1 VSYEIGT
8 AWLQI
13 VPSFAGVAEAI
24 NAEATKWGA
33 TSGGNFADSFKA
45 RVDAALKSLPD
56 AKVGI
61 DATEADAKL
70 AAIRADLE
78 SLSGKTVGVDL
89 SDADAIFKIDEI
101 KAKLDDLSRKDPTIK
116 IHVDAAQAELGIAAV
131 GAESRLA
138 SSAMSDAGGS
148 AGGLSGFFAGLGGD
162 AAGASGGMSGM
173 MIAAVALAPVL
184 ASLGGVAAGAFAAL
198 PAMIAGAVTGMGALY
213 LGVAGVFGAIQAY
226 TNIHSSGA
234 SSAGQ
239 SLSNAQSE
247 KTAINSVITAQE
259 ALNNARI
266 NGASAVAA
274 AERNLATT
282 QTTAIQ
288 NIINAEQQLVNAER
302 AVTTAQYSE
311 VQAQN
316 AVVAA
321 RETAQRQ
328 LDDYANSV
336 ADSAISQRQAALDVQ
351 TTKAAL
357 DAATASGSTATSFQK
372 QQAQITY
379 DQALQRV
386 KDLQTANQQLTQD
399 ASAAQKAG
407 VDGNPQVLAANHQ
420 LTQAQQAVNDAINAQ
435 TQAQQNLVTVTN
447 NGNQAI
453 ILSEQQLQ
461 TVKDQ
466 TAQRVSDS
474 VRALQLALENEK
486 LAFERASLPIGA
498 AASSLQQYQNALGDL
513 TPEGRKF
520 VEFFTSQVYP
530 VFTDLKNKVQAA
542 FLPLIQGGIT
552 NLLPFFRDLTPL
564 LIQAAKGIGGT
575 VSEITKFMGSKA
587 GLADMMQIFKDGNGF
602 MASLGGNFV
611 TMFKAIT
618 TIGAQATPIVT
629 AISHGITQMV
639 NSFAKWVAGGGFEKF
654 LVWLEANG
662 PAVVQAVLELVI
674 AAGRLVV
681 VLTPIGDVMVRVIG
695 FLATLVAWVVD
706 GWQRFSSF
714 ALVLGGVLLIIS
726 NFVDPIQW
734 LIGALIALGYGVF
747 ELATHWRQF
756 WADLKKV
763 TSESID
769 MVVDFFKALPQ
780 RALTAI
786 EDFPMMV
793 WGAIV
798 LADTWLHDNIGVP
811 LMNFIAGLPHDALIA
826 LKDFIK
832 IVWAAIIFPDLW
844 LIEHIAKPL
853 VDFLTGLPAKALTAL
868 GNFGAIV
875 WAGLVMTGDWLLKN
889 IADPILN
896 FFVGLPG
903 KIASAASNMWHGISD
918 AFKEAINTVI
928 GWWDQLHFKI
938 PGFHLGPIHF
948 GGFDLG
954 LPQIPKYHDGGVVQ
968 GAPGVE
974 QLAFLMPGEI
984 VTPANKIGAM
994 TASTAIPAM
1003 TFNLYGV
1010 DFAES
1015 AKLKS
1020 MMMQTVVDGFT
1031 QVLGDPQRTR
1041 VA

>member
-101 KAKLDDLSRKDPTIK
+101 KVKLDDLSRKDPTIK

-148 AGGLSGFFAGLGGD
+148 AGGLSGFFAGLSGD

-173 MIAAVALAPVL
+173 MIAGIALSPVL

-213 LGVAGVFGAIQAY
+213 LGVSGVAGAIQAF
-226 TNIHSSGA
+226 TNIHTAGA
-234 SSAGQ
+234 SSAGT

-247 KTAINSVITAQE
+247 KTAINSVISAQE

-266 NGASAVAA
+266 NGATAVAA
-274 AERNLATT
+274 AERNLATA
-282 QTTAIQ
+282 QTTATN
-288 NIINAEQQLVNAER
+288 NIINAENQLVSAER
-302 AVTTAQYSE
+302 NVTTAQYGE

-316 AVVAA
+316 AVIAA

-328 LDDYANSV
+328 LDDYTNSV
-336 ADSAISQRQAALDVQ
+336 ADSALAQRQAAIDVE
-351 TTKAAL
+351 TAKASL
-357 DAATASGSTATSFQK
+357 DAVNSPGSSATALQK
-372 QQAQITY
+372 QQAQLTY

-399 ASAAQKAG
+399 ASAAQAAG

-420 LTQAQQAVNDAINAQ
+420 LTQAQQAVSDAITAQ
-435 TQAQQNLVTVTN
+435 TNAQQNLVTVTN
-447 NGNQAI
+447 AGNQAI

-486 LAFERASLPIGA
+486 LAFERAALPIGA
-498 AASSLQQYQNALGDL
+498 ASSSLQQYQNALANL

-530 VFTDLKNKVQAA
+530 VFTDLKDKVQAA
-542 FLPLIQGGIT
+542 FLPLIQSGIT

-564 LIQAAKGIGGT
+564 IIQAAKGIGGT
-575 VSEITKFMGSKA
+575 VDQIVKFMGSKA

-674 AAGRLVV
+674 AAAKLIV
-681 VLTPIGDVMVRVIG
+681 VLTPVGDVMVRVIG
-695 FLATLVAWVVD
+695 FLATLIAWVVD

-726 NFVDPIQW
+726 SFVDPIQW

-756 WADLKKV
+756 WSDLKKV
-763 TSESID
+763 TGESID
-769 MVVDFFKALPQ
+769 MIVDFFKDLPGRAASALQDWP
-780 RALTAI
+780 AK
-786 EDFPMMV
+786 V
-793 WGAIV
+793 WGAIM

-832 IVWAAIIFPDLW
+832 IVWAGIILPDLW

-853 VDFLTGLPAKALTAL
+853 VDFFIGLPAKALTAL

-954 LPQIPKYHDGGVVQ
+954 LPQIPRFHDGGVVQ

-984 VTPANKIGAM
+984 VTPATKIPSINSSSGGNVIHLTLQGVDM
-994 TASTAIPAM
+994 SNVTAIRQ
-1003 TFNLYGV
+1003 V
-1010 DFAES
+1010 
-1015 AKLKS
+1015 
-1020 MMMQTVVDGFT
+1020 VVDSLT